1 MTALDSFYSSAAKI
15 ENDSKTFPN
24 SDAWQVTITN
34 PRGFQYHTKFY
45 MGKGHNGA
53 APATLDVLNCL
64 VSDANSV
71 AGRSLEEFA
80 DDLGYEIRS
89 IADAKQCR
97 KTYKKCKK
105 TARRLMNF
113 LTREEWEAAENY

>member
-1 MTALDSFYSSAAKI
+1 MSALDSFYSSAHKI
-15 ENDSKTFPN
+15 DNDSETFPN

-34 PRGFQYHTKFY
+34 PRGFTYNTKFY
-45 MGKGHNGA
+45 MGKGHEGK

-80 DDLGYEIRS
+80 DELGYEIRS
-89 IADAKQCR
+89 IADAKQC
-97 KTYKKCKK
+97 KKVYKKCRKI
-105 TARRLMNF
+105 ARELQNF

>member
-1 MTALDSFYSSAAKI
+1 MSALDSFYSSAARI
-15 ENDSKTFPN
+15 DEVSKSFPN

-34 PRGFQYHTKFY
+34 PRGFQYRTKFY

-71 AGRSLEEFA
+71 AGRSLEEFSE
-80 DDLGYEIRS
+80 DMGFEIRS
-89 IADAKQCR
+89 IADAKQCK
-97 KTYKKCKK
+97 KTYRKCKK
-105 TARRLMNF
+105 TARRLETF
-113 LTREEWEAAENY
+113 LTREEWEAAEDQ